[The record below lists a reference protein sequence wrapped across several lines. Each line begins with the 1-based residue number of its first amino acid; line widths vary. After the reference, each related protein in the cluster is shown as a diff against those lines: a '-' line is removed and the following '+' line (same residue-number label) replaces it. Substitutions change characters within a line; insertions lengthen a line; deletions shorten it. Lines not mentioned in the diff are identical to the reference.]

1 METDEASRRVAAMM
15 VRHYDALVRTARSVS
30 LCSEDAQ
37 DAVQRAFEIYLHR
50 IDQIDPDRELQY
62 MKVVVRNE
70 AHAVRGSRVLI
81 APGEF
86 NLEARESDTRTP
98 EDHASGAE
106 LVGRSAEALA
116 ELRADEAKA
125 LLALAAGLSY
135 QEICER
141 FSWTY
146 TRTNRNI
153 TRGRARFL
161 KAFKGIES
169 GARCEAFAPSIAALA
184 GGRATSEELVQL
196 RPHLRRC
203 SACRATVRE
212 LHGARRGPRVAA
224 ALLLPAKWFAAAR
237 AEAYTIAVRASE
249 TASSL
254 PWGGGRTAAA
264 TALVGICLGGA
275 GGWCAVSADRHD
287 PPQVVSSR
295 ARETV
300 SSPARAERR
309 RERMRPNAPV
319 AVPRIQSQERTSS
332 VSARTMNPLGATDP
346 HPDPVPKSEEFGVQ
360 SAGRSVATAARFGAA
375 RPAESPQIIRAA
387 NLEFSV
393 AG

>member
-86 NLEARESDTRTP
+86 NLEARESDVRTP

-146 TRTNRNI
+146 TRV
-153 TRGRARFL
+153 RA
-161 KAFKGIES
+161 
-169 GARCEAFAPSIAALA
+169 APS
-184 GGRATSEELVQL
+184 
-196 RPHLRRC
+196 
-203 SACRATVRE
+203 
-212 LHGARRGPRVAA
+212 
-224 ALLLPAKWFAAAR
+224 
-237 AEAYTIAVRASE
+237 
-249 TASSL
+249 
-254 PWGGGRTAAA
+254 
-264 TALVGICLGGA
+264 
-275 GGWCAVSADRHD
+275 
-287 PPQVVSSR
+287 
-295 ARETV
+295 
-300 SSPARAERR
+300 
-309 RERMRPNAPV
+309 
-319 AVPRIQSQERTSS
+319 
-332 VSARTMNPLGATDP
+332 
-346 HPDPVPKSEEFGVQ
+346 
-360 SAGRSVATAARFGAA
+360 SVAITPR
-375 RPAESPQIIRAA
+375 
-387 NLEFSV
+387 
-393 AG
+393 